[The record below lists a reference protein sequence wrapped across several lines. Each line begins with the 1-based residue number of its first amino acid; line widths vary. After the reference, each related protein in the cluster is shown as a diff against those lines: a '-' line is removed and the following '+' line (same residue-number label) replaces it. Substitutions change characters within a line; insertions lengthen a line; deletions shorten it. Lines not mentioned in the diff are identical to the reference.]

1 MTAPTAT
8 PAQLLGS
15 GKTADTYDWDT
26 VFAINFNNA
35 NAAVNAAWPSISSGA
50 KNMSVA
56 ASDDPSFNISATLG
70 PWQLT
75 EGGDGKNV
83 RLLVPIASGTFNTG
97 STAIQFDGVN
107 CQVVIEIGMQWVPD
121 PDQFSFVISDATVD
135 AIVTALNDNQVS
147 SDLQAAFTAHQK
159 PLSSGASALVQTAG
173 EEWLI
178 TDGSDYFYIF
188 HSTDKFNNE
197 FLNVYQ
203 FEKAWANDL
212 KVLSRAASED
222 EPAVIIATIKNNPTK
237 KGSIAADVFPSLL
250 SNWFNTNIGE
260 FDHVFSSLD
269 LSPIVAS
276 DDEFAWMKPTAT
288 SYAVTDAGTME
299 SSVFGVLTTALNDP
313 PSASHQ
319 VSPNAIPAG
328 ADGGFLIS
336 GPMFLQ
342 QMMLPGAQ
350 LIFNNA
356 PASSFTI
363 DADGLEVRNTA
374 DMVWGK
380 FMLDN
385 KKQGS
390 VSASPYGGQLDQAT
404 ISDDLVTALQDIGVI
419 VDSSWSVQVQ
429 SQGSQWLL
437 SQGQDEYILNL
448 DGSNIDVYEATVVTI
463 AKGQFTMTL
472 FPTYV
477 EILFTDL
484 AYAYDSDFDVH
495 VNYTEQV
502 QLTLQQQGAKQIFW
516 FDQVMKNL
524 VVSVTKTQS
533 AITREI
539 VEGAVTAALSLI
551 AIAGPI
557 IEGLSAGAEIGEVT
571 EEGGEAV
578 VDAETFAEV
587 EEANPEAAQEDS
599 EATSD
604 NAATTSGGK
613 LSNIKAAFGTP
624 KWKLVASLAALAGA
638 VTGADNAI
646 DAIIENAA
654 KNQWQNV
661 PGFDDFANA
670 AILPYTWP
678 NVKGWTLD
686 SATINGSLQIGLKVN
701 A

>member
-1 MTAPTAT
+1 MSATTVKPPTQSLA
-8 PAQLLGS
+8 G
-15 GKTADTYDWDT
+15 GNNADTYGWDT
-26 VFAINFNNA
+26 AFAINFINA
-35 NAAVNAAWPSISSGA
+35 NAAVTAAWPSVSSGA

-75 EGGDGKNV
+75 LGGDGKNV
-83 RLLVPIASGTFNTG
+83 RMAVPIVSGTYNAGATK
-97 STAIQFDGVN
+97 IPFDGKN
-107 CQVVIEIGMQWVPD
+107 CEVVIEIGMQWVPD

-135 AIVTALNDNQVS
+135 PIVTALNNNQIS

-159 PLSSGASALVQTAG
+159 PLSSGATALVQMAG

-178 TDGSDYFYIF
+178 TDGSTYFYIF

-203 FEKAWANDL
+203 FEKAWANNL
-212 KVLSRAASED
+212 KVLAQAASQD
-222 EPAVIIATIKNNPTK
+222 EPAVSVITIVNNPTK
-237 KGSIAADVFPSLL
+237 GIAADVFQALL
-250 SNWFNTNIGE
+250 SDWFNTNIGE
-260 FDHVFSSLD
+260 FDHVFSTLD
-269 LSPIVAS
+269 LSPIVSSS
-276 DDEFAWMKPTAT
+276 DKFAWMKPTAT
-288 SYAVTDAGTME
+288 SYAVTDQGTMD
-299 SSVFGVLTTALNDP
+299 SSVFGVLTMALSDP
-313 PSASHQ
+313 PSANHQ
-319 VSPNAIPAG
+319 VSPYAIPSG

-342 QMMLPGAQ
+342 QMMLAGAR

-356 PASSFTI
+356 PANSFTI
-363 DADGLEVRNTA
+363 DSDGLEVRNTA
-374 DMVWGK
+374 DLVWGK

-390 VSASPYGGQLDQAT
+390 IAASPYSGQLDNSQ
-404 ISDDLVTALQDIGVI
+404 ISDDLVMALQDIGVP
-419 VDSSWSVQVQ
+419 VDSGWSVQVQ
-429 SQGSQWLL
+429 SKGSQWLL
-437 SQGQDEYILNL
+437 SQGKDEYILNL
-448 DGSNIDVYEATVVTI
+448 NGSNIDVYEATVVSI
-463 AKGQFTMTL
+463 AKGQFTMSL
-472 FPTYV
+472 VNTYV
-477 EILFTDL
+477 QIQFTDL
-484 AYAYDSDFDVH
+484 AYSYSSDFDVH

-502 QLTLQQQGAKQIFW
+502 QLNLQPQDGKQIFW

-578 VDAETFAEV
+578 IDAETFAEV
-587 EEANPEAAQEDS
+587 EEANPEAAEEDA
-599 EATSD
+599 EATAS
-604 NAATTSGGK
+604 NAADTSGGK

-624 KWKLVASLAALAGA
+624 KWKFVASLAALAGA
-638 VTGADNAI
+638 VAGADTAI

-654 KNQWQNV
+654 KNQWQHV
-661 PGFDDFANA
+661 PGFDDFANF
-670 AILPYTWP
+670 AIAPYSWP
-678 NVKGWTLD
+678 NVSGWKLN
-686 SATINGSLQIGLKVN
+686 SATLAGSLQIGLKVS